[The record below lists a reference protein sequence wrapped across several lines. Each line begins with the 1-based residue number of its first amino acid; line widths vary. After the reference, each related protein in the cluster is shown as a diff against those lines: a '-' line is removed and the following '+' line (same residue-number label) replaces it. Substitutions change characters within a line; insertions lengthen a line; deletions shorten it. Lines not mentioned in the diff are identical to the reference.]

1 MKQYQELILSSL
13 WSKKGRLPGGSDI
26 FLLGIITRG
35 KFLQVHVV
43 GFGQEEERKLMGK
56 MILCIRTTL
65 TMWEG
70 ASVRCLVTR
79 AAPQSRGSV
88 GCGRRARMMGRRL
101 AVDCS
106 LSSWF
111 LHVDAICILMT
122 PQPLLR

>member
-26 FLLGIITRG
+26 FVLGIITRG

-70 ASVRCLVTR
+70 ASVHCLVTR

-88 GCGRRARMMGRRL
+88 GCGRRGQDDGEETCCGLFTEQLVPACGRNL
-101 AVDCS
+101 HSHD
-106 LSSWF
+106 SS
-111 LHVDAICILMT
+111 T
-122 PQPLLR
+122 SP